1 MANTKILPH
10 VAMSMYEDELDFIL
24 SANVYDEQVARRIAM
39 EVDECYRQYEQE
51 KVERIVRETE
61 LCWDAYNE
69 SRRILFEVDE
79 CYKQYACEEA
89 ELIAF
94 ETEISWLEYEISKS
108 QEEEV
113 EDDVPVDVYLDMFLE
128 LKDEASAKSVQK
140 PSKPQRTGVYRCKQ
154 EVHHRNKLR
163 RNAIDTMK
171 NMNKRICEDL
181 NNMTASNRLF
191 VIDEMSNGIPL
202 RKYADIITYCKSRGG
217 HPVQLPKSL
226 TIKAEKVW
234 ARAAKMELV

>member
-1 MANTKILPH
+1 MANNKILPH

-24 SANVYDEQVARRIAM
+24 PVSSYNERVARRIAM
-39 EVDECYRQYEQE
+39 EVDECYKQYEQE
-51 KVERIVRETE
+51 KAERIALETK

-79 CYKQYACEEA
+79 CYKQYACEES

-94 ETEISWLEYEISKS
+94 ETEVSWLEYEMMMSR
-108 QEEEV
+108 EEYA
-113 EDDVPVDVYLDMFLE
+113 DDVPVDVYIDMFIE
-128 LKDEASAKSVQK
+128 LKDEALAESVQK

-154 EVHHRNKLR
+154 EVRHKNKLH
-163 RNAIDTMK
+163 RNAI
-171 NMNKRICEDL
+171 NAMNNLRKRNCEDL
-181 NNMTASNRLF
+181 NNMTFSNRLF
-191 VIDEMSNGIPL
+191 VINKMDEEGKPL
-202 RKYADIITYCKSRGG
+202 RKYAYKITYCKRRGG

-234 ARAAKMELV
+234 ARAAKMDLV